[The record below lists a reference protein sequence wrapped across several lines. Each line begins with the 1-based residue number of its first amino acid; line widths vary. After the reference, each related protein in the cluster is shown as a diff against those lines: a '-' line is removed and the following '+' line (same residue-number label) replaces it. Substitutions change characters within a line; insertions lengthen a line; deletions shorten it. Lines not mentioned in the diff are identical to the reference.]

1 MKGERALR
9 NWRYILILL
18 VVAVPMIVLAQPRS
32 GGVRKRTPK
41 QVETEG
47 RIARRMQDLNERA
60 HDRLTSGMSMSP
72 DQYEDTI
79 RALFRA
85 DRWHDAEP
93 FLVAAEREWGGRSN
107 ICCLIGTY
115 WYHEGDLEQ
124 ARRYLLL
131 ALVDDESNTEA
142 LEILVKLEEREGNFA
157 TAIVH
162 VNDLLSFSP
171 YNIRLW
177 RKKIELFRELDNDP
191 EADRLLERLAI
202 IYPNDEQVQAD
213 LVYRKEL
220 EYIRLSKQGNE
231 HESQKALQE
240 LIVREP
246 TRVEYYTAL
255 SGSLLK
261 EGKLQEAEEVCAKGV
276 LHSHGNRTLIRRRVG
291 ILIEGARYQEAEQ
304 YLDDCIRKYGSTGL
318 TDLRDYLKQEAAYAA
333 DAADAYT
340 RYRRLY
346 ATTNSD
352 ESLDWLVSNSMQ
364 RAWWDEAEYWLGEK
378 EKKINAQ
385 RAQTASEL
393 EEEELDKEYRGWLA
407 KKYLVEKRLGNERAA
422 ARILEDM
429 YLADT
434 QDEEIR
440 EMLAEKRLREA
451 MELMDQELWQ
461 EALAPLHQADTL
473 TMDSDFHSLVARRIR
488 TCEALLP
495 DTTVKDSLDWAQRSA
510 VYEKEKMLDSA
521 YVCLM
526 RYRPTL
532 DEFHEIQR
540 HRYTLLSKLQ
550 KNTLTFE
557 YQYARRASKDV
568 WTHNAHV
575 TYTRKFDRDAF
586 DAVLGYAG
594 RETTAWTEQ
603 ISETK
608 DTTYVSG
615 GGSGFEVGGAYYHYF
630 EWGEVSASGSWA
642 SLFFP
647 KATAKISASENLP
660 LNWTLTERL
669 QWRYI
674 VDETKYHV
682 FSLGASAGWS
692 SENGFVLTPGV
703 DAFLM
708 QGKLYWNGGFKMNYF
723 PLDGDRSTVYASFS
737 AGNAPDLSLLDSNV
751 PVAFNTL
758 NTSLSAGGFYLSNG
772 HFGRSGAVD
781 WYVMGGQDGALL
793 NYIYLHAGMSIF
805 F

>member
-1 MKGERALR
+1 MK
-9 NWRYILILL
+9 NILILL
-18 VVAVPMIVLAQPRS
+18 LVLVPVMALAQPRGH

-47 RIARRMQDLNERA
+47 KIARRMQELNERA
-60 HDRLTSGMSMSP
+60 HNRLTAGMSMSP

-79 RALFRA
+79 RALFRD

-115 WYHEGDLEQ
+115 WYHEGDVDQ

-220 EYIRLSKQGNE
+220 EYVKLSKQGNE
-231 HESQKALQE
+231 HDSQKALSE
-240 LIVREP
+240 LIIREP
-246 TRVEYYTAL
+246 GNLNHYMAL
-255 SGSLLK
+255 SGSRLK
-261 EGKLQEAEEVCAKGV
+261 EGKLQEAAEVCEKGV
-276 LHSHGNRTLIRRRVG
+276 LNTHGNRGLIRRRVG
-291 ILIEGARYQEAEQ
+291 ILMECAHYQEAEQ
-304 YLDDCIRKYGSTGL
+304 YLDDCIQRYGGTGL
-318 TDLRDYLKQEAAYAA
+318 MDLREYLKKEAAYAA

-346 ATTNSD
+346 ATTESD
-352 ESLDWLVSNSMQ
+352 ESLNWLISSSMQ
-364 RAWWDEAEYWLGEK
+364 RAWWDEAEFGLGEK
-378 EKKINAQ
+378 EKKLNAQ
-385 RAQTASEL
+385 RAMTSSEA
-393 EEEELDKEYRGWLA
+393 EEEALQAEYRGWLA

-422 ARILEDM
+422 ARILEDR
-429 YLADT
+429 YLADM
-434 QDEEIR
+434 QDEDIR
-440 EMLAEKRLREA
+440 EMLAEKRLHEA
-451 MELMDQELWQ
+451 MELMDQELWSD
-461 EALAPLHQADTL
+461 ALTPLRQADTL
-473 TMDSDFHSLVARRIR
+473 TMDSDFHQLLSRRIR
-488 TCEALLP
+488 TCEAMLP
-495 DTTVKDSLDWAQRSA
+495 DTTLKDTLDWAQRSA

-532 DEFHEIQR
+532 DEFHEIQP

-550 KNTLTFE
+550 KNALTFE

-575 TYTRKFDRDAF
+575 TYSRKFDRDAF
-586 DAVLGYAG
+586 DVVGGFAG
-594 RETTAWTEQ
+594 RETSVWTEAVT
-603 ISETK
+603 ETK
-608 DTTYVSG
+608 DSTFVSG
-615 GGSGFEVGGAYYHYF
+615 GGAGFEVGGAYYHYF
-630 EWGEVSASGSWA
+630 DWGDVSASGSWA
-642 SLFFP
+642 SLYFP
-647 KATAKISASENLP
+647 KATAKVSATENLP

-674 VDETKYHV
+674 VDETSYHV
-682 FSLGASAGWS
+682 FSAGLSSAWS
-692 SENGFVLTPGV
+692 SENGFILTPSV

-708 QGKLYWNGGFKMNYF
+708 QGRLYWNGGFKMTYF
-723 PLDGDRSTVYASFS
+723 PLDGDRSSVYASFG

-751 PVAFNTL
+751 PVTFNTL
-758 NTSLSAGGFYLSNG
+758 NTSLSAGGFYLING
-772 HFGRSGAVD
+772 HFGLSGAID
-781 WYVMGGQDGALL
+781 WYLIGGKDGVVY
-793 NYIYLHAGMSIF
+793 NYIYLHAGMNIF